1 MGFIKE
7 EFMKPIGDLGRDI
20 KMLDRVL
27 RELKFFKRFDS
38 DTRSLIYKNAEF
50 IHISGHQVIFN

>member
-7 EFMKPIGDLGRDI
+7 EFMKPPGDMARDI

-27 RELKFFKRFDS
+27 KDLKFFKRFDNAN
-38 DTRSLIYKNAEF
+38 RQLIYKNAEF
-50 IHISGHQVIFN
+50 AHIQGH